1 MDQFINSGSM
11 PWQPNFSVSAE
22 GNDITDEIRNNLV
35 NMTITDFGGAEKK
48 SDQVT
53 LTIVSETLELPKKG
67 AKLTVGI
74 GFGQELIS
82 KGTYVVD
89 STSSAGSS
97 DVPRTIGIVGRAFS
111 KSNAYGHSTV
121 QSQRIRSFSD
131 ITMGDLVNKIAT
143 EHELTPRVPEEL
155 ASKVIAHVDQ
165 AGESDMN
172 LLTRLAEQYGAVSKI
187 SHDYWIV
194 SPREAV
200 TNISG
205 DELQKLKVTRAM
217 TSDWSY
223 HNNSDHPDSSASGS
237 GTQIYQ
243 YFDVTD
249 GGKIKSFTIGSGQ
262 PVTTS
267 APFASL
273 ALAQESAGGG
283 SIKSKKKLRGM
294 SVSLPAEPEMMGLTA
309 QCLITTSGFGTV
321 EDGDWHISKLDLV
334 LGSQGFTIK
343 MDLE

>member
-143 EHELTPRVPEEL
+143 EHELTPR
-155 ASKVIAHVDQ
+155 VIAHVDQ